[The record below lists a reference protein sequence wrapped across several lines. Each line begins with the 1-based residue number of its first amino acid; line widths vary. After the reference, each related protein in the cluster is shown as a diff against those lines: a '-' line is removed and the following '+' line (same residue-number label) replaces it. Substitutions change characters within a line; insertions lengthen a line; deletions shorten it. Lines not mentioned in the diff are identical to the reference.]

1 VLSCTGHGSDYLY
14 AVDEDIAKGIEQE
27 KTFYRG
33 LLEQICQDARKTRAR
48 RLAESGLMFWDSMQ
62 AEKSKRANDV
72 GKKRPTTHDID
83 AIIEL
88 LQIARKSL
96 ARAEE
101 CRDQGAGYWDCAK
114 LDKCV
119 NPQCDD
125 CPQKMPNDPS

>member
-1 VLSCTGHGSDYLY
+1 MNEPKTPTPVSSMRLLGIVADYQFP
-14 AVDEDIAKGIEQE
+14 VGGD
-27 KTFYRG
+27 T
-33 LLEQICQDARKTRAR
+33 ARLTII
-48 RLAESGLMFWDSMQ
+48 G
-62 AEKSKRANDV
+62 DV

-125 CPQKMPNDPS
+125 CPQKMPNVRS